1 MDGGDFDYDL
11 QGGAEIAQEVS
22 IALADGRAKAG
33 LSGEHGAAAMS
44 LRAGGA
50 PARAPARRSPRR
62 CAARPLAARPRHLSP
77 PPAAPRP
84 LPLLSAGGET
94 GAEAARR
101 LRARLD
107 ELDKLVRRLEAS
119 LADMEVGG
127 RTPVAA
133 RALAQ
138 RREAV
143 KKLALEARKLRERE
157 HASAFAATSDR
168 EALLSAGGG
177 KSYGRETE
185 LTREMTSQEM
195 VQRANVEIKN
205 QCVRRRGAAR
215 RQHAARALPTA
226 PRSPALPQGP
236 CPRKNVAVAGHA
248 EDHGRRDQGR
258 DGAADAAARRHGRQD

>member
-1 MDGGDFDYDL
+1 MDGGDFDYEL

-205 QCVRRRGAAR
+205 QCVAAARRGAA
-215 RQHAARALPTA
+215 AAR
-226 PRSPALPQGP
+226 
-236 CPRKNVAVAGHA
+236 
-248 EDHGRRDQGR
+248 
-258 DGAADAAARRHGRQD
+258 GARAAAAHGPPLSRPPAGTSSSKKCRGRWTR